1 MLIHFSESDK
11 GFVDDVIVLV
21 VFLSL
26 YGMVLIVL
34 TQSMMMNNDEQSV
47 NDGSLDILKT
57 DSKDDSAEFWKVC
70 ILSIELSYIRWIF
83 KC

>member
-1 MLIHFSESDK
+1 MTW
-11 GFVDDVIVLV
+11 IVLV

-70 ILSIELSYIRWIF
+70 LCPVRSSRLAISSGL
-83 KC
+83 C